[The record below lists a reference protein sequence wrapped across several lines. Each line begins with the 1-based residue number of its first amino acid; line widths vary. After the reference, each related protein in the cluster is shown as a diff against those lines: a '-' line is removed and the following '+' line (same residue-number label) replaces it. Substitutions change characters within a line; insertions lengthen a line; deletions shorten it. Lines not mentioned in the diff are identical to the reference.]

1 MSPRRAVLRRIAP
14 LCAGLVCAC
23 SPAPPPEPAVPE
35 PTVQE
40 AQDAALALQ
49 AAAPPVPLPSPPAGR
64 AGAMAELVYV
74 WNGVGPYYQGLFTSQ
89 EPMTRLAMGLGPW
102 VEGRANIAVYWN
114 EEEDIGRIR
123 LVLLPGT
130 LLQPLSG
137 EGPVIPLHELAP
149 LTQPMAAYRSELA
162 GRFDLRLAS
171 FRVELESVRG
181 AQMCVVGITGA
192 HPADGTLISPCVE
205 INGLQRC
212 GQPEAGGV
220 RFPEDVADTLRRCLS
235 PRG

>member
-1 MSPRRAVLRRIAP
+1 MSRALLGQRARA
-14 LCAGLVCAC
+14 LAALFVCAC
-23 SPAPPPEPAVPE
+23 GASPPPVPEPPEPSVK
-35 PTVQE
+35 E
-40 AQDAALALQ
+40 AQ
-49 AAAPPVPLPSPPAGR
+49 AAAVALQSSAPPAPLPSPPAER
-64 AGAMAELVYV
+64 AGQMAELVYV
-74 WNGVGPYYQGLFTSQ
+74 WNNVGPYYQGLFTTQ

-114 EEEDIGRIR
+114 EEDDVGRIR

-130 LLQPLSG
+130 LPRPLSG
-137 EGPVIPLHELAP
+137 EGPLIPLHELAP
-149 LTQPMAAYRSELA
+149 LTAPLAAYRAELA

-192 HPADGTLISPCVE
+192 HPADGSLISPCVE
-205 INGLQRC
+205 INGQQRC

-220 RFPEDVADTLRRCLS
+220 RFSEEVGASLRRCLS